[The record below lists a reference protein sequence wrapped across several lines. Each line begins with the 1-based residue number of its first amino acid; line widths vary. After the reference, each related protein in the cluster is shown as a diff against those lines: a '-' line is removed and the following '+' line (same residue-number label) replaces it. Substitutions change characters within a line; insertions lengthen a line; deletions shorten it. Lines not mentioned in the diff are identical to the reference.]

1 MADRVREQEMRLTIP
16 AAGEFRSLAT
26 ELAGKFAEYSGSTA
40 GDAAKL
46 RHSVEQLAAKVAN
59 GAGPDASIDVNM
71 IVRANVLLVR
81 VSSGSK
87 SHEAT
92 CPLSD

>member
-16 AAGEFRSLAT
+16 AAGEFRPLAT

-40 GDAAKL
+40 RDAAAL
-46 RHSVEQLAAKVAN
+46 RRSVEQLAAKVAN

-87 SHEAT
+87 SDEAT